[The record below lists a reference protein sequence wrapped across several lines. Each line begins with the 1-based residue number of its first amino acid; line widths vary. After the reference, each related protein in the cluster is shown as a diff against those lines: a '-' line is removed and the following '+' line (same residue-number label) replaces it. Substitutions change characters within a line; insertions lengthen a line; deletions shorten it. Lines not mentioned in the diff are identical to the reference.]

1 MRFQI
6 PVADSTEENAWNLKF
21 GIWNLESRLQG
32 AAMARNDEPDWVE
45 VAATGQDEEAALI
58 AGLLKSEEI
67 PCEVEGPSGG
77 SPWPENIGAFGL
89 SRIMVPP
96 ERAAEA
102 RALLERRERD
112 FQRDAPD
119 SEGGEGE

>member
-1 MRFQI
+1 
-6 PVADSTEENAWNLKF
+6 
-21 GIWNLESRLQG
+21 
-32 AAMARNDEPDWVE
+32 MAKNDEPEWVE

-58 AGLLKSEEI
+58 AGLLESEEI

-77 SPWPENIGAFGL
+77 SPWPENIGTFGL
-89 SRIMVPP
+89 SRVMVPP

-112 FQRDAPD
+112 FKRGALD
-119 SEGGEGE
+119 SEVDEGE